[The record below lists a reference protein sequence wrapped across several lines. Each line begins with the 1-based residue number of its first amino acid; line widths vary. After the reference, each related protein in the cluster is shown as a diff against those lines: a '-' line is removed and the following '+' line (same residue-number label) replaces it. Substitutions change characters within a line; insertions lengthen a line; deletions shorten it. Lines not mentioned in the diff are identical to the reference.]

1 MTSENGV
8 IRKEKIAENITENE
22 LARLTD
28 TSRLEK
34 SEKNEKRNE
43 NRKSETSRKR
53 KWREE
58 DEMAEK
64 TNKQA
69 KIDYDNKE
77 CTGGSI
83 RKSRPFRQSSSD
95 TRHPMGVVSSDKAR
109 RTTNGSSPFRQSLSD
124 LVRQSSSDNQW
135 E

>member
-1 MTSENGV
+1 M
-8 IRKEKIAENITENE
+8 AENITENE

-53 KWREE
+53 KLREE

-77 CTGGSI
+77 CTGDIGLNRREI
-83 RKSRPFRQSSSD
+83 KCVGEGN
-95 TRHPMGVVSSDKAR
+95 TRSFQVNCVQMDLQKWTEVMRMTSMTSLMTILKLPMYM
-109 RTTNGSSPFRQSLSD
+109 L
-124 LVRQSSSDNQW
+124 
-135 E
+135 